1 MPRVCFGARVFFIRG
16 GGNPNH
22 SILGMLYVRYARLE
36 LRRFGSGDVARM
48 RVISV
53 KVVLVRD
60 L

>member
-1 MPRVCFGARVFFIRG
+1 MLGQGFFFIRG

-22 SILGMLYVRYARLE
+22 SILGMLYVRYVRLE

-53 KVVLVRD
+53 KVVLVHD
-60 L
+60 H